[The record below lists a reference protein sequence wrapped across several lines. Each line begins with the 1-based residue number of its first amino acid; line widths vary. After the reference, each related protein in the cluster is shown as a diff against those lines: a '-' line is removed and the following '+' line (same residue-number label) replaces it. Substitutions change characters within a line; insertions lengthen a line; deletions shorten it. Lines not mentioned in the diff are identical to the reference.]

1 LEFFISYRYEDRHLA
16 GRVARLLEASGQKC
30 FLAHDSMKISLD
42 FEDEIRRQ
50 IDQCTALVAVVTPNF
65 VESIYANQEVGI
77 AMGKAKPIIQLWF
90 PAVDK
95 SKLGFLRSLNA
106 IQTTEEGLNT
116 VISKVLDAAGQQ
128 INDSFV
134 RPLEFVEAEKIV
146 DMRLKARKDPYYRA
160 LVRPQGLYH
169 MFPISREN
177 VDWFSSN
184 LPELFRGLRTRPSP
198 NGLSFSYDE
207 FYGEVSRSGELC
219 YGEAV
224 AKIDGI
230 TIGRPI
236 VILAQLIEYAKRFY
250 EKFGWNEQQQG
261 TVAVVE
267 LKLGHVH
274 GQELQREGRLPSL
287 SWKGRCEKPDIII
300 DKPIPPKDLSNPMP
314 TLESIVVDLL
324 LDFGISIS
332 EKEARGYVDSVLG
345 MSAVQAMSN

>member
-1 LEFFISYRYEDRHLA
+1 MEFFISYRYEDRHLA

-95 SKLGFLRSLNA
+95 SKLGFLRSLSA

-128 INDSFV
+128 IND
-134 RPLEFVEAEKIV
+134 P
-146 DMRLKARKDPYYRA
+146 
-160 LVRPQGLYH
+160 
-169 MFPISREN
+169 
-177 VDWFSSN
+177 
-184 LPELFRGLRTRPSP
+184 PELFRGLRTRPSP

-224 AKIDGI
+224 AKIEGI

-300 DKPIPPKDLSNPMP
+300 DKPIPPKDLSNPRP

-324 LDFGISIS
+324 LDFGISVS
-332 EKEARGYVDSVLG
+332 DKEARAYVDSVLG